1 MSEMEMRMLI
11 GAIVVIAI
19 CGILWEIRIWGYYRF
34 PIYPTKAIRR
44 KWQPPSKE
52 GIANDQIY
60 LSRLSSIV

>member
-1 MSEMEMRMLI
+1 MPI

-19 CGILWEIRIWGYYRF
+19 FGILWGIRIWWYYRLLNY
-34 PIYPTKAIRR
+34 PIKAIRR